1 MPMPHEPVPL
11 SRAEP
16 PEATRSRELAMEERH
31 LAELLRT
38 ARQGL
43 GLSVAFLSRI
53 DDTHQR
59 IEFMDSELPMP
70 VRDDVEGG
78 GRILPLEKTFCKAIM
93 DGKLP
98 AVIPDMRAYPE
109 AMELPP
115 ARVAHVRSYVSVPVV
130 LSDGSL
136 YGTFCAAGY
145 APNAD
150 LTERDLALMNVL
162 ARAASAIIEP
172 WVRNKQRLGEVERRI
187 LPVIERG
194 GPTVLLQPIVALRS
208 RRRLGAE
215 ALSRFP
221 QEWQR
226 PPDVCFADAHAIGEG
241 HRLEVLALQR
251 AADQLGQISG
261 YMAMNVSPA
270 TLLTS
275 PCIDFLDRLPLDRIV
290 LELSEHDPVED
301 YDAVKAALAPLRARG
316 MRLAIDDVG
325 AGFSSLRH
333 IVLTAPDVIK
343 LDRSIVSGI
352 AESSVLSVVTRALV
366 ELARAIGACV
376 VAEGVETEADAVVLE
391 GLDVD
396 LGQGWHFDRATTASR
411 LRDHYRLRVAV

>member
-1 MPMPHEPVPL
+1 MPHEPGRL
-11 SRAEP
+11 SHAQP
-16 PEATRSRELAMEERH
+16 PEATGPRELAVAERH
-31 LAELLRT
+31 VAELLRT

-59 IEFMDSELPMP
+59 IEFMDSELPVP
-70 VRDDVEGG
+70 ERDDVEGG
-78 GRILPLEKTFCKAIM
+78 GRIQPLENTFCKAIM

-98 AVIPDMRAYPE
+98 TVIPDMRAYPE

-115 ARVAHVRSYVSVPVV
+115 ARIAHVRSYVSVPVV

-145 APNAD
+145 APNND

-172 WVRNKQRLGEVERRI
+172 YVRNKQRLGEIERRI

-194 GPTVLLQPIVALRS
+194 GPTVLLQPIVALHI
-208 RRRLGAE
+208 RRRVGAE

-221 QEWQR
+221 QEWQL
-226 PPDVCFADAHAIGEG
+226 PPDVCFADAHAIGQG

-251 AADQLGQISG
+251 AADHLGQVSG
-261 YMAMNVSPA
+261 YVAMNVSPA

-275 PCIDFLDRLPLDRIV
+275 PCTEFLDLLPLDRIV
-290 LELSEHDPVED
+290 LELSEHEPVED

-333 IVLTAPDVIK
+333 IVLTDPDVIK

-352 AESSVLSVVTRALV
+352 AENPVLSVVTHALV
-366 ELARAIGACV
+366 ELARAIRSGV

-391 GLDVD
+391 GLGVD
-396 LGQGWHFDRATTASR
+396 LGQGWHFDRATTVSR
-411 LRDHYRLRVAV
+411 LRDDYHLGVAA